1 MYVNGS
7 DVVSGV
13 STFDIFPVDFLIR
26 LLNNPGAYVISI
38 QNWS

>member
-1 MYVNGS
+1 MYVNEG

-13 STFDIFPVDFLIR
+13 STFDIFPVDLLIR